1 MSNSHFASFIIP
13 VLPGVWIILLA
24 FFRTKIGINPRIR
37 YICSQKTRMGYSCFR
52 FFMATKLD
60 NQESQATSEPISKEV
75 VESYIFSTVRHDF
88 GVYSERLLLRLVEL
102 AQREI
107 RGLDFKGGTSI
118 GKVEIG
124 EWGDAEVIIPV
135 KDILSGEEDK
145 NYSKAKTAIR
155 NLMGR
160 FLEYEDEQKYRATQ
174 ILNEVDVD
182 KVAGKMIIR
191 VNRNIWRAM
200 LDFSKGF
207 RKYELETAVKLHGK
221 YSLRIYK
228 LVSKQSEPIT
238 YSIADLRQMWGLTE
252 KYKKVDDFVK
262 NTIVA
267 AKEELDRVSPY
278 SFDYTLNAAR
288 TAEVNKGRKGR
299 PAITSVTFFPV
310 RRMANQST
318 DAVRKQVDPSMLL
331 DRELYMMLKNKFYF
345 DVQGIRANI
354 TLFDIAQK
362 ECDDILEFL
371 DEIAPSALRAGNVQG
386 YVINSIRRHLKE
398 KLGIVIDGT
407 MVLRDPSSV
416 VPNQG
421 RRPARK
427 EPTSL
432 SDVLGGGM

>member
-1 MSNSHFASFIIP
+1 MS
-13 VLPGVWIILLA
+13 
-24 FFRTKIGINPRIR
+24 IR
-37 YICSQKTRMGYSCFR
+37 YSFLRKTVL
-52 FFMATKLD
+52 MATIKP
-60 NQESQATSEPISKEV
+60 EKEIISKEV

-88 GVYSERLLLRLVEL
+88 GIYSERLLLRLVEL

-135 KDILSGEEDK
+135 KDILSGEDDK
-145 NYSKAKTAIR
+145 NYSKAKTAVR

-182 KVAGKMIIR
+182 KVAGKMVIR
-191 VNRNIWRAM
+191 VNRNIWKAM

-207 RKYELETAVKLHGK
+207 RKYELETAVKLRGK

-238 YSIADLRQMWGLTE
+238 YSISDLRQMWGLTE

-267 AKEELDRVSPY
+267 AKEALDRVSPY
-278 SFDYTLNAAR
+278 SFDYILNAAKS
-288 TAEVNKGRKGR
+288 AEVNKGRKGR

-310 RRMANQST
+310 KRMANETT
-318 DAVRKQVDPSMLL
+318 DAVRKRVDPSLLL

-345 DVQGIRANI
+345 DAQGIKANI
-354 TLFDIAQK
+354 TLFDTAQK
-362 ECDDILEFL
+362 ECDDILDFL
-371 DEIAPSALRAGNVQG
+371 DGIAPAALRAANVQG
-386 YVINSIRRHLKE
+386 YVINSIRKHLKE
-398 KLGIVIDGT
+398 KFGIVIDGS

-421 RRPARK
+421 TRTSRK
-427 EPTSL
+427 EPASL
-432 SDVLGGGM
+432 KDILGG

>member
-1 MSNSHFASFIIP
+1 
-13 VLPGVWIILLA
+13 
-24 FFRTKIGINPRIR
+24 
-37 YICSQKTRMGYSCFR
+37 
-52 FFMATKLD
+52 MATKLD

-345 DVQGIRANI
+345 DVLGIRANI

>member
-1 MSNSHFASFIIP
+1 MEDQDQIKE
-13 VLPGVWIILLA
+13 V
-24 FFRTKIGINPRIR
+24 
-37 YICSQKTRMGYSCFR
+37 
-52 FFMATKLD
+52 
-60 NQESQATSEPISKEV
+60 ISKEV

-88 GVYSERLLLRLVEL
+88 GIYSERLLLRLVEL

-107 RGLDFKGGTSI
+107 RGLDFKGGTNI

-135 KDILSGEEDK
+135 KDILSGEDDK
-145 NYSKAKTAIR
+145 NYTKAKTAVR

-207 RKYELETAVKLHGK
+207 RKYELETAVKLRGK

-238 YSIADLRQMWGLTE
+238 YSITDLRKMWGLTE
-252 KYKKVDDFVK
+252 KYKKVDDFIK
-262 NTIVA
+262 NTVVA

-278 SFDYTLNAAR
+278 SFDYILNAAKS
-288 TAEVNKGRKGR
+288 AEVNKGRKGR
-299 PAITSVTFFPV
+299 PAITSVTFFPIH
-310 RRMANQST
+310 RMANETT
-318 DAVRKQVDPSMLL
+318 DAVRKMGDPSMML

-345 DVQGIRANI
+345 DAQGIKANI
-354 TLFDIAQK
+354 TLFDTAQR
-362 ECDDILEFL
+362 ECDILDFL
-371 DEIAPSALRAGNVQG
+371 DGIAPAALRAANVQG
-386 YVINSIRRHLKE
+386 YVINAIRKHLRE
-398 KLGIVIDGT
+398 KFGIIIDGS

-416 VPNQG
+416 VPNQET
-421 RRPARK
+421 RSSRSEPA
-427 EPTSL
+427 SL
-432 SDVLGGGM
+432 KDILGGGGE

>member
-1 MSNSHFASFIIP
+1 
-13 VLPGVWIILLA
+13 
-24 FFRTKIGINPRIR
+24 
-37 YICSQKTRMGYSCFR
+37 
-52 FFMATKLD
+52 MAP
-60 NQESQATSEPISKEV
+60 NEPNKEIISKEV

-88 GVYSERLLLRLVEL
+88 GIYSERLLLRLVEL

-135 KDILSGEEDK
+135 KDILSGEDDK
-145 NYSKAKTAIR
+145 NYSKAKAAVR

-182 KVAGKMIIR
+182 KVAGKMVIR

-207 RKYELETAVKLHGK
+207 RKYELETAVKLRGK

-238 YSIADLRQMWGLTE
+238 YSISDLRQMWGLTE

-262 NTIVA
+262 NTIVS

-278 SFDYTLNAAR
+278 SFDYVLNAAKS
-288 TAEVNKGRKGR
+288 AEVNKGRKGR

-310 RRMANQST
+310 RRMANETT
-318 DAVRKQVDPSMLL
+318 DAVRKRVDPSMLL
-331 DRELYMMLKNKFYF
+331 DRELYMLLKNKFYF
-345 DVQGIRANI
+345 DTQGIKANI
-354 TLFDIAQK
+354 TLFDTAQK
-362 ECDDILEFL
+362 ECDDILDFL
-371 DEIAPSALRAGNVQG
+371 DGIAPAALRAANVQG
-386 YVINSIRRHLKE
+386 YVINSIRKHLKE
-398 KLGIVIDGT
+398 KFGIVIDGS

-416 VPNQG
+416 VPNQPG
-421 RRPARK
+421 LSSRK

-432 SDVLGGGM
+432 KDIIGAGDKTDNQ

>member
-1 MSNSHFASFIIP
+1 
-13 VLPGVWIILLA
+13 
-24 FFRTKIGINPRIR
+24 
-37 YICSQKTRMGYSCFR
+37 
-52 FFMATKLD
+52 MAENDQNK
-60 NQESQATSEPISKEV
+60 EIISKEI

-88 GVYSERLLLRLVEL
+88 GIYSERLLLRLVEL

-135 KDILSGEEDK
+135 KDILSGDDDK
-145 NYSKAKTAIR
+145 NYTKAKAAVR

-160 FLEYEDEQKYRATQ
+160 FLEYEDDQKYKATQ

-182 KVAGKMIIR
+182 KVAGKMVIR

-207 RKYELETAVKLHGK
+207 RKYELETAVKLRGK

-228 LVSKQSEPIT
+228 LVSKQSDPIT
-238 YSIADLRQMWGLTE
+238 YTITDLRKMWGLTD
-252 KYKKVDDFVK
+252 KYKKVDDFIK
-262 NTIVA
+262 NTVVS

-278 SFDYTLNAAR
+278 SFDFVLNAAKS
-288 TAEVNKGRKGR
+288 AEVNKGRKGR

-310 RRMANQST
+310 HRMANETT

-331 DRELYMMLKNKFYF
+331 DYEFYMMLKNKFDF
-345 DVQGIRANI
+345 DPQGIKANI
-354 TLFDIAQK
+354 TLFDTAQK
-362 ECDDILEFL
+362 ECDILEFM
-371 DEIAPSALRAGNVQG
+371 DSIAPAALRAANIQG
-386 YVINSIRRHLKE
+386 YVINAIRKHLKE
-398 KLGIVIDGT
+398 KFGIIIDGS

-416 VPNQG
+416 VPN
-421 RRPARK
+421 RDKRPTLS
-427 EPTSL
+427 EPSTL
-432 SDVLGGGM
+432 KDILGGGN

>member
-1 MSNSHFASFIIP
+1 MQ
-13 VLPGVWIILLA
+13 GILL
-24 FFRTKIGINPRIR
+24 FVNMTKKSNI
-37 YICSQKTRMGYSCFR
+37 
-52 FFMATKLD
+52 
-60 NQESQATSEPISKEV
+60 QESQASEPISKEV

-124 EWGDAEVIIPV
+124 EWGDAEVVIPV
-135 KDILSGEEDK
+135 KDILSGEDDK

-182 KVAGKMIIR
+182 KVAGKMVIR

-207 RKYELETAVKLHGK
+207 RKYELETAVKLRGK

-238 YSIADLRQMWGLTE
+238 YSIEDLRKMWGLTE

-278 SFDYTLNAAR
+278 SFDYILNAAK

-331 DRELYMMLKNKFYF
+331 DREFYMMLKNKFYF
-345 DVQGIRANI
+345 DAQGIKANI

-362 ECDDILEFL
+362 ECDDILDFL
-371 DEIAPSALRAGNVQG
+371 DGIAPSALRAANVQG
-386 YVINSIRRHLKE
+386 YVINSIRKHLKE

-416 VPNQG
+416 VPNQAG
-421 RRPARK
+421 GPARK

-432 SDVLGGGM
+432 SDILGGGK

>member
-1 MSNSHFASFIIP
+1 MS
-13 VLPGVWIILLA
+13 
-24 FFRTKIGINPRIR
+24 IR
-37 YICSQKTRMGYSCFR
+37 YSFLRKTVL
-52 FFMATKLD
+52 MATIKP
-60 NQESQATSEPISKEV
+60 EKEIISKEV

-88 GVYSERLLLRLVEL
+88 GIYSERLLLRLVEL

-135 KDILSGEEDK
+135 KDILSGEDDK
-145 NYSKAKTAIR
+145 NYSKAKTAVR

-182 KVAGKMIIR
+182 KVAGKMVIR
-191 VNRNIWRAM
+191 VNRNIWKAM

-207 RKYELETAVKLHGK
+207 RKYELETAVKLRGK

-238 YSIADLRQMWGLTE
+238 YSISDLRQMWGLTE

-278 SFDYTLNAAR
+278 SFDYILNAAKS
-288 TAEVNKGRKGR
+288 AEVNKGRKGR

-310 RRMANQST
+310 KRMANETT
-318 DAVRKQVDPSMLL
+318 DAVRKRVDPSLLL

-345 DVQGIRANI
+345 DAQGIKANI
-354 TLFDIAQK
+354 TLFDTAQK
-362 ECDDILEFL
+362 ECDDILDFL
-371 DEIAPSALRAGNVQG
+371 DGIAPAALRAANVQG
-386 YVINSIRRHLKE
+386 YVINSIRKHLKE
-398 KLGIVIDGT
+398 KFGIVIDGS

-421 RRPARK
+421 TRTSRK
-427 EPTSL
+427 EPASL
-432 SDVLGGGM
+432 KDILGG

>member
-1 MSNSHFASFIIP
+1 
-13 VLPGVWIILLA
+13 
-24 FFRTKIGINPRIR
+24 
-37 YICSQKTRMGYSCFR
+37 
-52 FFMATKLD
+52 MAP
-60 NQESQATSEPISKEV
+60 NEPNKEIISKEV

-88 GVYSERLLLRLVEL
+88 GIYSERLLLRLVEL

-135 KDILSGEEDK
+135 KDILSGEDDK
-145 NYSKAKTAIR
+145 NYSKAKAAVR

-160 FLEYEDEQKYRATQ
+160 FLEYEDEQKYKATQ

-182 KVAGKMIIR
+182 KVAGKMVIR

-207 RKYELETAVKLHGK
+207 RKYELETAVKLRGK

-228 LVSKQSEPIT
+228 LVSKQTEPIT
-238 YSIADLRQMWGLTE
+238 YSISDLRQMWGLTE

-262 NTIVA
+262 NTIVS

-278 SFDYTLNAAR
+278 SFDYVLNAAKS
-288 TAEVNKGRKGR
+288 AEVNKGRKGR
-299 PAITSVTFFPV
+299 PAITSVTFFPL
-310 RRMANQST
+310 RRMANQTT
-318 DAVRKQVDPSMLL
+318 DAVRKQVDPSLLL

-345 DVQGIRANI
+345 DVQGIKANI
-354 TLFDIAQK
+354 TLFDTAQK
-362 ECDDILEFL
+362 ECEILDFL
-371 DEIAPSALRAGNVQG
+371 DGIAPAALRAANVQG
-386 YVINSIRRHLKE
+386 YVINAIRKHLKE
-398 KLGIVIDGT
+398 KFGIVIDGS

-416 VPNQG
+416 VPNQEN
-421 RRPARK
+421 RPSRK
-427 EPTSL
+427 EPASL
-432 SDVLGGGM
+432 KDILGGGN

>member
-1 MSNSHFASFIIP
+1 MLAENP
-13 VLPGVWIILLA
+13 DGVFL
-24 FFRTKIGINPRIR
+24 F
-37 YICSQKTRMGYSCFR
+37 S

-345 DVQGIRANI
+345 DVLGIRANI

>member
-1 MSNSHFASFIIP
+1 MAES
-13 VLPGVWIILLA
+13 VLNKEVI
-24 FFRTKIGINPRIR
+24 T
-37 YICSQKTRMGYSCFR
+37 
-52 FFMATKLD
+52 
-60 NQESQATSEPISKEV
+60 KEV

-88 GVYSERLLLRLVEL
+88 GIYSERLLLRLVEL

-135 KDILSGEEDK
+135 KDILSGEDDK
-145 NYSKAKTAIR
+145 NYSKAKAAVR

-160 FLEYEDEQKYRATQ
+160 FLEYEDEQKYKATQ

-182 KVAGKMIIR
+182 KVAGKMVIR

-228 LVSKQSEPIT
+228 LVSKQTEPIT
-238 YSIADLRQMWGLTE
+238 YSISDLRKMWGLTE

-278 SFDYTLNAAR
+278 SFDFILNAAK

-331 DRELYMMLKNKFYF
+331 DRELYMLLKNKFEF
-345 DVQGIRANI
+345 DEQGIRANI

-362 ECDDILEFL
+362 ECDDILDFL
-371 DEIAPSALRAGNVQG
+371 YMIAPNANHAGNKQG
-386 YVINSIRRHLKE
+386 YVVNSVRKHLKE

-421 RRPARK
+421 SRPARK

-432 SDVLGGGM
+432 SDVLGVGKSLSLQVLLEVHK

>member
-1 MSNSHFASFIIP
+1 
-13 VLPGVWIILLA
+13 
-24 FFRTKIGINPRIR
+24 
-37 YICSQKTRMGYSCFR
+37 
-52 FFMATKLD
+52 MAENDQNK
-60 NQESQATSEPISKEV
+60 EIISKEI

-88 GVYSERLLLRLVEL
+88 GIYSERLLLRLVEL

-135 KDILSGEEDK
+135 KDILSGDDDK
-145 NYSKAKTAIR
+145 NYTKAKAAVR

-160 FLEYEDEQKYRATQ
+160 FLEYEDDQKYKATQ

-182 KVAGKMIIR
+182 KVAGKMVIR

-207 RKYELETAVKLHGK
+207 RKYELETAVKLRGK

-228 LVSKQSEPIT
+228 LVSKQTDPIT
-238 YSIADLRQMWGLTE
+238 YTITDLRKMWGLTD
-252 KYKKVDDFVK
+252 KYKKVDDFIK
-262 NTIVA
+262 NTVVS

-278 SFDYTLNAAR
+278 SFDFVLNAAKS
-288 TAEVNKGRKGR
+288 AEVNKGRKGR

-310 RRMANQST
+310 HRMANETT

-331 DRELYMMLKNKFYF
+331 DYEFYMMLKNKFDF
-345 DVQGIRANI
+345 DPQGIKANI
-354 TLFDIAQK
+354 TLFDTAQK
-362 ECDDILEFL
+362 ECDILEFM
-371 DEIAPSALRAGNVQG
+371 DSIAPAALRAANIQG
-386 YVINSIRRHLKE
+386 YVINAIRKHLKE
-398 KLGIVIDGT
+398 KFGIIIDGS

-416 VPNQG
+416 VPN
-421 RRPARK
+421 RDKRPILS
-427 EPTSL
+427 EPSTL
-432 SDVLGGGM
+432 KDILGGGN

>member
-1 MSNSHFASFIIP
+1 
-13 VLPGVWIILLA
+13 
-24 FFRTKIGINPRIR
+24 
-37 YICSQKTRMGYSCFR
+37 
-52 FFMATKLD
+52 MADK
-60 NQESQATSEPISKEV
+60 EISKEVITKEV

-88 GVYSERLLLRLVEL
+88 GIYSERLLLRLVEL

-124 EWGDAEVIIPV
+124 EWGDAEIVVPV

-145 NYSKAKTAIR
+145 NYSKAKAAVR

-160 FLEYEDEQKYRATQ
+160 FLEYEDEQKYKATQ

-182 KVAGKMIIR
+182 KVAGKMVIR

-207 RKYELETAVKLHGK
+207 RKYELETAVKLRGK

-228 LVSKQSEPIT
+228 LVSKQTEPIT

-262 NTIVA
+262 NTIVS

-278 SFDYTLNAAR
+278 SFDYVLNAAKS
-288 TAEVNKGRKGR
+288 AEVNKGRKGR

-310 RRMANQST
+310 RRMANETT
-318 DAVRKQVDPSMLL
+318 DAVRKMVDPSLLL
-331 DRELYMMLKNKFYF
+331 DRELYMMLKNMFYF
-345 DVQGIRANI
+345 DVQGIKANI
-354 TLFDIAQK
+354 TLFDTAQK
-362 ECDDILEFL
+362 ECEILDFL
-371 DEIAPSALRAGNVQG
+371 DGIAPAALRAANVQG
-386 YVINSIRRHLKE
+386 YVINAIRKHLKE
-398 KLGIVIDGT
+398 KFGIVIDGS

-416 VPNQG
+416 VPNQET
-421 RRPARK
+421 RPSRK
-427 EPTSL
+427 EPASL
-432 SDVLGGGM
+432 KDILGGGN

>member
-1 MSNSHFASFIIP
+1 MAD
-13 VLPGVWIILLA
+13 
-24 FFRTKIGINPRIR
+24 KEIR
-37 YICSQKTRMGYSCFR
+37 KEVIT
-52 FFMATKLD
+52 
-60 NQESQATSEPISKEV
+60 KEV

-88 GVYSERLLLRLVEL
+88 GIYSERLLLRLVEL

-124 EWGDAEVIIPV
+124 EWGDAEIVVPV

-145 NYSKAKTAIR
+145 NYSKAKAAVR

-160 FLEYEDEQKYRATQ
+160 FLEYEDEQKYKATQ

-182 KVAGKMIIR
+182 KVAGKMVIR

-207 RKYELETAVKLHGK
+207 RKYELETAVKLRGK

-228 LVSKQSEPIT
+228 LVSKQTEPIT

-262 NTIVA
+262 NTIVS

-278 SFDYTLNAAR
+278 SFDYVLNAAKS
-288 TAEVNKGRKGR
+288 AEVNKGRKGR

-310 RRMANQST
+310 RRMANETT
-318 DAVRKQVDPSMLL
+318 DAVRKMVDPSLLL

-345 DVQGIRANI
+345 DVQGIKANI
-354 TLFDIAQK
+354 TLFDTAQK
-362 ECDDILEFL
+362 ECEILDFL
-371 DEIAPSALRAGNVQG
+371 DGIAPAALRAANVQG
-386 YVINSIRRHLKE
+386 YVINAIRKHLKE
-398 KLGIVIDGT
+398 KFGIVIDGS

-416 VPNQG
+416 VPNQET
-421 RRPARK
+421 RPSRK
-427 EPTSL
+427 EPASL
-432 SDVLGGGM
+432 KDILGGGN

>member
-1 MSNSHFASFIIP
+1 MRSRYSFLRKT
-13 VLPGVWIILLA
+13 VLMAANEP
-24 FFRTKIGINPRIR
+24 
-37 YICSQKTRMGYSCFR
+37 QK
-52 FFMATKLD
+52 
-60 NQESQATSEPISKEV
+60 EIISKEV

-88 GVYSERLLLRLVEL
+88 GIYSERLLLRLVEL

-107 RGLDFKGGTSI
+107 RGLDFKGGTNI

-135 KDILSGEEDK
+135 KDILSGEDDK
-145 NYSKAKTAIR
+145 NYSKAKTAVR

-182 KVAGKMIIR
+182 KVAGKMVIR
-191 VNRNIWRAM
+191 VNRNIWKAM

-207 RKYELETAVKLHGK
+207 RKYELETAVKLRGK

-238 YSIADLRQMWGLTE
+238 YSISDLRQMWGLTE

-278 SFDYTLNAAR
+278 SFDYILNAAKS
-288 TAEVNKGRKGR
+288 AEVNKGRKGR

-310 RRMANQST
+310 RRMANETT
-318 DAVRKQVDPSMLL
+318 DAVRKQVDPSLLL

-345 DVQGIRANI
+345 DAQGIKANI
-354 TLFDIAQK
+354 TLFDTAQK
-362 ECDDILEFL
+362 ECDDILDFL
-371 DEIAPSALRAGNVQG
+371 DGIAPAALRAANVQG
-386 YVINSIRRHLKE
+386 YVINSIRKHLKE
-398 KLGIVIDGT
+398 KFGIVIDGS

-421 RRPARK
+421 VRPSRK
-427 EPTSL
+427 EPASL
-432 SDVLGGGM
+432 KDILGGGE

>member
-1 MSNSHFASFIIP
+1 
-13 VLPGVWIILLA
+13 
-24 FFRTKIGINPRIR
+24 
-37 YICSQKTRMGYSCFR
+37 
-52 FFMATKLD
+52 MAKKNDT
-60 NQESQATSEPISKEV
+60 EAPQAEPISKEV

-102 AQREI
+102 AQCEI
-107 RGLDFKGGTSI
+107 RGLDFKGGSSI

-124 EWGDAEVIIPV
+124 EWGDAEVVIPV

-145 NYSKAKTAIR
+145 NYTKAKTAVR
-155 NLMGR
+155 NLMGK
-160 FLEYEDEQKYRATQ
+160 FLEYEDEQKYKATT
-174 ILNEVDVD
+174 ILNDVDVD
-182 KVAGKMIIR
+182 KVAGKMVIR

-200 LDFSKGF
+200 LDFTKGF

-228 LVSKQSEPIT
+228 LVSKQSVPIT
-238 YSIADLRQMWGLTE
+238 YSIAELRQMWGLTD

-278 SFDYTLNAAR
+278 SFDYILNAAK

-299 PAITSVTFFPV
+299 PSITSVTFFPV

-318 DAVRKQVDPSMLL
+318 DAVRKQVDPSLLL
-331 DRELYMMLKNKFYF
+331 DRELYQMLKNKFYF
-345 DVQGIRANI
+345 DAQGIKANI

-362 ECDDILEFL
+362 ECDDILDFL
-371 DEIAPSALRAGNVQG
+371 QDIAPAALRAANVQG
-386 YVINSIRRHLKE
+386 YVINSIRKHLKE

-421 RRPARK
+421 SRGSRK
-427 EPTSL
+427 EAASL
-432 SDVLGGGM
+432 GEILGGGM

>member
-1 MSNSHFASFIIP
+1 
-13 VLPGVWIILLA
+13 
-24 FFRTKIGINPRIR
+24 
-37 YICSQKTRMGYSCFR
+37 
-52 FFMATKLD
+52 MAENDQNK
-60 NQESQATSEPISKEV
+60 EIISKEI

-88 GVYSERLLLRLVEL
+88 GIYSERLLLRLVEL

-135 KDILSGEEDK
+135 KDILSGDDDK
-145 NYSKAKTAIR
+145 NYTKAKAAVR

-160 FLEYEDEQKYRATQ
+160 FLEYEDDQKYKATQ

-182 KVAGKMIIR
+182 KVAGKMVIR

-207 RKYELETAVKLHGK
+207 RKYELETAVKLRGK

-228 LVSKQSEPIT
+228 LVSKQTDPIT
-238 YSIADLRQMWGLTE
+238 YTITDLRKMWGLTD
-252 KYKKVDDFVK
+252 KYKKVDDFIK
-262 NTIVA
+262 NTVVS

-278 SFDYTLNAAR
+278 SFDFVLNAAKS
-288 TAEVNKGRKGR
+288 AEVNKGRKGR

-310 RRMANQST
+310 HRMANETT

-331 DRELYMMLKNKFYF
+331 DYEFYMMLKNKFDF
-345 DVQGIRANI
+345 DPQGIKANI
-354 TLFDIAQK
+354 TLFDTAQK
-362 ECDDILEFL
+362 ECDILEFM
-371 DEIAPSALRAGNVQG
+371 DSIAPAALRAANIQG
-386 YVINSIRRHLKE
+386 YVINAIRKHLKE
-398 KLGIVIDGT
+398 KFGIIIDGS

-416 VPNQG
+416 VPN
-421 RRPARK
+421 RDKRPTLS
-427 EPTSL
+427 EPSSL
-432 SDVLGGGM
+432 KDILGGGN